1 MLFEYAHSNN
11 WSAAF
16 HGYRMTDQFQSM
28 DNRLISFDDRFITM
42 DQRMQLLEADMAQIK
57 INVSNTLQHIVLE
70 DQRDQVPWHFSFFF
84 VIVDKL
90 FLDYW

>member
-1 MLFEYAHSNN
+1 
-11 WSAAF
+11 
-16 HGYRMTDQFQSM
+16 MTDQFQSM

-70 DQRDQVPWHFSFFF
+70 DQRDQVP
-84 VIVDKL
+84 
-90 FLDYW
+90 